1 MEQVLSTV
9 TGRGRRGRV
18 RRTETA
24 RAHVL
29 SQTTS
34 HAATTADATV
44 ATRDAGR
51 DVGAAATAT
60 ATAHPVQVPE
70 TVEHARAVY

>member
-1 MEQVLSTV
+1 MKVEQILPTV
-9 TGRGRRGRV
+9 TGRRRRRCI

-29 SQTTS
+29 GTTS
-34 HAATTADATV
+34 RAYSPSRNTPPTANAATTRATP
-44 ATRDAGR
+44 
-51 DVGAAATAT
+51 

-70 TVEHARAVY
+70 TVEHSGAVY